1 MLFDAFFVCNN
12 ILSGCRNVAGNCRNL
27 LPLAKYF
34 KGGAGVYI
42 TYPLLIEFLYKKENI
57 AQRDMA
63 KALSISRSNISR
75 MISGELSQLSRS
87 VEEESFY
94 KKLFCGKRIRIVSIS
109 SIGIC
114 RNARLRMTSLTL
126 HTRSF
131 CGTGQEPVAGAA
143 AECHGSFLRL
153 VLQRAEES
161 RKANLVNDETSAP
174 DISFAPLNYRL
185 TEGFVGR
192 TDLLQEI
199 SDVMKEHGFAVLC
212 GIGGLGKSQTALR
225 YAENGKRIK
234 VYHQVQ
240 MVYFHQDLKMT
251 IQEIS
256 FQGMKKYQKE
266 EKAGD
271 EGFRIRMDALK
282 HFMRIRS

>member
-1 MLFDAFFVCNN
+1 MQECEAADDELDAAYKKFFVEQDKN
-12 ILSGCRNVAGNCRNL
+12 
-27 LPLAKYF
+27 
-34 KGGAGVYI
+34 
-42 TYPLLIEFLYKKENI
+42 
-57 AQRDMA
+57 
-63 KALSISRSNISR
+63 RSQ
-75 MISGELSQLSRS
+75 EQLQ
-87 VEEESFY
+87 
-94 KKLFCGKRIRIVSIS
+94 
-109 SIGIC
+109 
-114 RNARLRMTSLTL
+114 NAM
-126 HTRSF
+126 
-131 CGTGQEPVAGAA
+131 EA
-143 AECHGSFLRL
+143 FLRL

-225 YAENGKRIK
+225 YAENGKRSK

-282 HFMRIRS
+282 TFHADTLLIIDNMDIMGASLRKEDQSVLEELASMEMHVLITSRNTALYKEMYMIPIKPLTEEEQLELFRLNYSPRKEKPIELPTKNIDLKLRTRKTSRMP